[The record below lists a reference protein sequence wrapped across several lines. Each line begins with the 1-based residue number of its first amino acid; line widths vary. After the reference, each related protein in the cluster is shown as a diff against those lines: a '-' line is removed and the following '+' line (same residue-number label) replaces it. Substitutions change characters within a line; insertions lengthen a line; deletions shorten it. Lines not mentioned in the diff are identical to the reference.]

1 MYNIGKFR
9 KRISNSKSNEFRMS
23 MDDAR
28 ALLAEID
35 QGIENTLPQP
45 TLTPAP
51 TPAPRP
57 PQYTL
62 DGGGFST

>member
-35 QGIENTLPQP
+35 QVIENNLPQP
-45 TLTPAP
+45 TPAPELTPMP
-51 TPAPRP
+51 SQM
-57 PQYTL
+57 QYAL
-62 DGGGFST
+62 DGGGF

>member
-28 ALLAEID
+28 SLLAEID
-35 QGIENTLPQP
+35 QIIENNAPPP
-45 TLTPAP
+45 TPEPIALPAP
-51 TPAPRP
+51 MVS
-57 PQYTL
+57 QYTL
-62 DGGGFST
+62 DGGGF

>member
-28 ALLAEID
+28 TLLAEID
-35 QGIENTLPQP
+35 QVIANNLPQP
-45 TLTPAP
+45 TPVPAP

-57 PQYTL
+57 PQYAL
-62 DGGGFST
+62 DGGGF

>member
-35 QGIENTLPQP
+35 QVIANNLPQP

-57 PQYTL
+57 PQYAL
-62 DGGGFST
+62 DGGGF

>member
-35 QGIENTLPQP
+35 QVIANNLPQP
-45 TLTPAP
+45 TPVPAP
-51 TPAPRP
+51 TTAPRP
-57 PQYTL
+57 PQYAL
-62 DGGGFST
+62 DGGGF